1 MIIRYISL
9 EGNRSETEDIV
20 HIPESL
26 KLIDGVYFEQKLEK
40 KAVKKDEIIIPE
52 VKEEAEEVEQEEEEV
67 YMDEVGEWLSLEIE
81 EKAKE
86 FLKANKVKGYALLK
100 GANIVKKAKELG
112 FNL

>member
-40 KAVKKDEIIIPE
+40 KAIKKDEIIIPE
-52 VKEEAEEVEQEEEEV
+52 VVEEEE
-67 YMDEVGEWLSLEIE
+67 EINEELEE
-81 EKAKE
+81 
-86 FLKANKVKGYALLK
+86 
-100 GANIVKKAKELG
+100 
-112 FNL
+112 

>member
-40 KAVKKDEIIIPE
+40 KAIKKDEIIIPE
-52 VKEEAEEVEQEEEEV
+52 VVEEEE
-67 YMDEVGEWLSLEIE
+67 EINEELEEWISLEIE
-81 EKAKE
+81 EEAKE
-86 FLKANKVKGYALLK
+86 FLKENKVKGYGLLK